1 MAGAAESHWVI
12 TFETVQDPEAMRVRF
27 DTSPF
32 AKKCSFSMSR
42 IVGSNLV
49 CSFVSILGKQA
60 LQKKCLQTFSDYG
73 AFKRYVITQNA
84 GQLSRFR
91 NSGIP
96 EKWNTC
102 VLGHYRTGP
111 LGLYGLWG

>member
-1 MAGAAESHWVI
+1 
-12 TFETVQDPEAMRVRF
+12 VRF

-32 AKKCSFSMSR
+32 AKKCSSSMSR

-84 GQLSRFR
+84 GQLSRFLEFR
-91 NSGIP
+91 NSGKM
-96 EKWNTC
+96 EHVC
-102 VLGHYRTGP
+102 VGSLSHWAFGAVWP
-111 LGLYGLWG
+111 LGLNGIWGYMAFGPPKFCFFF